1 MSVPEPPDYI
11 ANDELAVVACR
22 NALPL
27 VSGEGRMDDIFI
39 ATLGVLASIAARHCR
54 AQIGPAAPGEEAA
67 ESAAFRLECRH
78 LMANFGLIA
87 DERVRFATTR
97 RDSLDADIARL
108 CGDHDQ
114 MSAPINVAGQVEI
127 VRNGY
132 LLAAS
137 LRFLLGS
144 AAASFGTNT

>member
-1 MSVPEPPDYI
+1 
-11 ANDELAVVACR
+11 
-22 NALPL
+22 
-27 VSGEGRMDDIFI
+27 
-39 ATLGVLASIAARHCR
+39 
-54 AQIGPAAPGEEAA
+54 
-67 ESAAFRLECRH
+67 
-78 LMANFGLIA
+78 MANFGLIA

-97 RDSLDADIARL
+97 RDGLDADIARL

-144 AAASFGTNT
+144 TAASFGTNT